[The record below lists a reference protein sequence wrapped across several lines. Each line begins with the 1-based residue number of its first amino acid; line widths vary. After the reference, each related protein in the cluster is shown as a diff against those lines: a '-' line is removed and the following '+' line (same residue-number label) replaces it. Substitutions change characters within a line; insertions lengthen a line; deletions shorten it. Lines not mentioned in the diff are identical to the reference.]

1 MRSMASWTSMLA
13 LVVLAGFGGTA
24 TAQEHTNKGPKV
36 CSECHEAEVKVWS
49 KSKHGKSYKTFH
61 KDKKVKALALAVG
74 DNKRAKKNSVCSA
87 CHYTMVTKKAGKKAR
102 ARAST
107 SCESCHGSSSKWIDI
122 HNDFGEHKAE
132 TEPAA
137 HKSERLTNSRKAGMI
152 YSKMYFEIAEN
163 CMSCHGLANADVDAG
178 DLAKLLANDHPVA
191 KDYELVKYALGS
203 VRHRFYGPD
212 VSINK
217 PMNKLEAARFFVT
230 GQAAKLV
237 SATMAAAR
245 SDDAAYKALQ
255 QGRVAQAKKALS
267 AVKKSVP
274 EAAAL
279 MSNPTRAAAKKLV
292 AAIAGKDL
300 TGNVGSMLPAA
311 SEYK

>member
-1 MRSMASWTSMLA
+1 MVA
-13 LVVLAGFGGTA
+13 LVLLAGFGGTA
-24 TAQEHTNKGPKV
+24 MAQEHFNQGPKV
-36 CSECHEAEVKVWS
+36 CEECHEAEVKVWES
-49 KSKHGKSYKTFH
+49 SKHGKSYKTFH
-61 KDKKVKALALAVG
+61 KDEKAKELALAIG
-74 DNKRAKKNSVCSA
+74 DDKSAKTNSVCIA
-87 CHYTMVTKKAGKKAR
+87 CHYTLVTKKAGKKPR

-107 SCESCHGSSSKWIDI
+107 SCESCHGASSKWLDI
-122 HNDFGEHKAE
+122 HNDFGEYKAE

-137 HKSERLTNSRKAGMI
+137 HKTERLANARKAGMI
-152 YSKMYFEIAEN
+152 YSKMHFEIAEN
-163 CMSCHGLANADVDAG
+163 CMSCHGLANSDVDAI

-217 PMNKLEAARFFVT
+217 PMDKVEAARFFVT

-237 SATMAAAR
+237 SATTAAAR

-255 QGRVAQAKKALS
+255 QGRAAEAKKALS
-267 AVKKSVP
+267 AVKSVS

-279 MSNPTRAAAKKLV
+279 VSNPTRAAAKKLV
-292 AAIAGKDL
+292 TAIAGKDL
-300 TGNVGSMLPAA
+300 TGEVGSMLPAA